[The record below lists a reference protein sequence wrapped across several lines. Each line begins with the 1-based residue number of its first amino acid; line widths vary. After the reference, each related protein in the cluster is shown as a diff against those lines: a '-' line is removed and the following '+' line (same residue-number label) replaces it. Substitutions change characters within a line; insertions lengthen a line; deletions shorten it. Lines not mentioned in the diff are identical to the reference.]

1 MTTKGYILSIIS
13 EEQLFSKNLF
23 PVLGITSIE
32 YLDWLTIF
40 GLSNILCYCF
50 LRDNYNDD

>member
-40 GLSNILCYCF
+40 GLSNIFCYCF